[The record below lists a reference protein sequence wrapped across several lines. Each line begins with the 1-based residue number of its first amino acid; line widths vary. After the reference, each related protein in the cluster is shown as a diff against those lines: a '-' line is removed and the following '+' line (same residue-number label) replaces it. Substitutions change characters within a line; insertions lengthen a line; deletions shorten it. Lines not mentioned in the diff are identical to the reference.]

1 MGFHALRTSTLRTAR
16 AWAIKETA
24 RNLWHDKTRGWAMRC
39 RLEPMKKASTTIT
52 NHLYGILNAIVLKVS
67 NGPTES
73 INSRIKTIK
82 VRARGF
88 RNKGRFVDAIY
99 VHLGRLD
106 LSPRI

>member
-1 MGFHALRTSTLRTAR
+1 
-16 AWAIKETA
+16 
-24 RNLWHDKTRGWAMRC
+24 MRC
-39 RLEPMKKASTTIT
+39 RLEPMKKAAKLIE

-67 NGPTES
+67 NGPAER

-88 RNKGRFVDAIY
+88 RNKDRFVDAIY
-99 VHLGRLD
+99 VHLGGLD